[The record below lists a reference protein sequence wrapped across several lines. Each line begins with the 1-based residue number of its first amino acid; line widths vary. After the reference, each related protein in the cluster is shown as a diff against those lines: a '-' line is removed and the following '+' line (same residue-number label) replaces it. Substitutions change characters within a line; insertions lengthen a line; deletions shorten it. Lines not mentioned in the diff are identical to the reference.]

1 VRRNLA
7 RRGVVAASGFAATLA
22 AVAALGAGTAF
33 AQTGQ
38 AITGSGSSLQG
49 LAQSNLSSA
58 FNSNSSVNEGGSVSY
73 TSTSSGDGLAVFG
86 DAAATIGT
94 NSFSAG
100 VLNPGAGNGT
110 GTATVL
116 NAFIG
121 SDDAPTSSLISSGET
136 AANHGTTA
144 SIKQITLPVL
154 QAPVA
159 AIFSLPADVTLN
171 TGANLKLTNAL
182 LNEIWTDTVPANSP
196 YPANSWGALLK
207 DAGLSG
213 DFTESGTAGTGSAF
227 GTGGYSEIQL
237 VARGSGSGTT
247 FTFRGYLNEVEDLQN
262 VAGTLSSANW
272 ANDYND
278 GDVNDTDNIQTATN
292 SAAGWPFAI
301 RGNLY
306 EGTESS
312 GSLSTTSGGNL
323 VAYVKA
329 NPGTISYANLAD
341 ALSGDFR
348 STTGASTTAG
358 ASSGEQLIYAE
369 VQNNGVSTSGAT
381 FVDPSSQP
389 STPTTK
395 PGNVYTGTNL
405 NTSQNIGTGNGDGFW
420 ALPAA
425 EDGSFAS
432 TPAWG
437 SDPFAGS
444 PQPGEVAAANDPD
457 VSDDVVTGP
466 AATGD
471 YPIVAATY
479 DEAYSSYTTGNVD
492 TVLADEGQNPQEV
505 ANTTSAYFNF
515 VFSQTGRGD
524 IATDGYQVLP
534 SSVVDDVEQNQLP
547 FVP

>member
-1 VRRNLA
+1 
-7 RRGVVAASGFAATLA
+7 
-22 AVAALGAGTAF
+22 
-33 AQTGQ
+33 
-38 AITGSGSSLQG
+38 
-49 LAQSNLSSA
+49 
-58 FNSNSSVNEGGSVSY
+58 
-73 TSTSSGDGLAVFG
+73 
-86 DAAATIGT
+86 
-94 NSFSAG
+94 
-100 VLNPGAGNGT
+100 
-110 GTATVL
+110 
-116 NAFIG
+116 
-121 SDDAPTSSLISSGET
+121 
-136 AANHGTTA
+136 
-144 SIKQITLPVL
+144 
-154 QAPVA
+154 
-159 AIFSLPADVTLN
+159 
-171 TGANLKLTNAL
+171 
-182 LNEIWTDTVPANSP
+182 
-196 YPANSWGALLK
+196 
-207 DAGLSG
+207 
-213 DFTESGTAGTGSAF
+213 
-227 GTGGYSEIQL
+227 
-237 VARGSGSGTT
+237 
-247 FTFRGYLNEVEDLQN
+247 
-262 VAGTLSSANW
+262 
-272 ANDYND
+272 
-278 GDVNDTDNIQTATN
+278 
-292 SAAGWPFAI
+292 
-301 RGNLY
+301 
-306 EGTESS
+306 
-312 GSLSTTSGGNL
+312 
-323 VAYVKA
+323 
-329 NPGTISYANLAD
+329 
-341 ALSGDFR
+341 
-348 STTGASTTAG
+348 
-358 ASSGEQLIYAE
+358 
-369 VQNNGVSTSGAT
+369 VSTSGAT